1 MTVFCLEKSQG
12 VTLCLQN
19 TLLILDNIH
28 LNCLIICTCM
38 QMASFATAALS
49 DPLWGKL
56 QNQLLSA
63 SSLGT
68 NPLCHGAV
76 QYLSLPRKAEIV
88 VNSCLRP

>member
-1 MTVFCLEKSQG
+1 MPS
-12 VTLCLQN
+12 
-19 TLLILDNIH
+19 I
-28 LNCLIICTCM
+28 
-38 QMASFATAALS
+38 ATAALS

-63 SSLGT
+63 SSLVT

-76 QYLSLPRKAEIV
+76 QYLSLPRKAEIA